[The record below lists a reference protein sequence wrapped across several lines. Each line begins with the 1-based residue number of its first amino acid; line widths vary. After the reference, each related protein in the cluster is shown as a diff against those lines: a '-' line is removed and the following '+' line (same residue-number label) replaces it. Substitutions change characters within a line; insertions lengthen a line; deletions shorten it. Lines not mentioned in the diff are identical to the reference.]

1 MTHRARNVEP
11 IPAHLPHP
19 APSTEQKRDLKSWWK
34 NFSRGN
40 QKRDDDKG
48 KLSTPPFGSTR
59 LACLEICYT
68 GANAPQGIFGVP
80 LIISVRYANVA
91 ISLQD
96 TEGKSYVYGYVPIV
110 VAKCG
115 VFLKEKATDVEGIFR
130 LSGSEKRIKELRE
143 AFNSPDR
150 YGKGLDWT
158 GYTVHDAA
166 NILRRYFNQLPEPI
180 IPLNFY
186 EKFRIPLRGHQSQAV
201 GQMEGQAPS
210 YGDFDPNKT
219 IKVFQNLITELPPLN
234 RQLLLYIL
242 DLLAVFASKSDLN
255 KMTTPNLAAIF
266 QPGILS
272 HPNHDMAP
280 SEYRLSQDVL
290 IFLIE
295 NQDHFLIGMQ
305 GTAADDKTK
314 EEVESGP
321 PTPSVSKSPNTFGRS
336 SSGASRLSGMRRSV
350 SVSSRNSKNSTAAPV
365 PATPSMHS
373 NSPLATPTG
382 GSGVHRSNTLP
393 TNHSPRGSYSRFQ
406 RDLGHRD
413 STPEVS
419 SPSSPMPMYTPMGD
433 MPGAFPVGGFPGM
446 IEAPRATNMGTP
458 ASPSVIP
465 PSEQSTPLASPP
477 VTHHA
482 NDSMTQLSVGYD
494 PVTPKP
500 QTLIDP
506 GMPSTYDR
514 QETPSPGAGG
524 PKTFAAIFGGKS
536 PPSDAKDLERK
547 PRKLQK
553 KRIPGSA
560 NPSAQSSQHS
570 LNDSTTNTDRDSLMP
585 VPTTGIST
593 LSSPPLNAQDHLT
606 PMQQQQTFLNSTSS
620 SEYMPLQAPPTFG
633 LKADPPMSPANSYR
647 SHSEFTEGELDDVP
661 ALDEPT
667 ATVLSGQG
675 GFGEMEP
682 ADGKKKP
689 FWKRKKGESMSYG
702 QGPNSN
708 PEAERSR
715 VSVIS
720 GDGRKSLNMDRALG
734 SLSDPESFSE
744 PKDGSHSSW
753 LSRKLAER
761 AEKKEQRD
769 RMREENRGRA
779 RSPPPPLYQQ
789 GQTRAGGMSMQSL
802 AAATAEGGQRSP
814 SIPKPMRSG
823 KSIDVRVDRPRSFDA
838 GHDQLS
844 VLAGTTPKKCIDAVP
859 KERKSLLELGEEHAA
874 FQKKEQAVTA
884 QRTVDATAAAT
895 AALSPQAAPTAQK
908 DIGAS
913 SAAAAAFA
921 SASAAGKGDSR

>member
-1 MTHRARNVEP
+1 MTHRARNGEP
-11 IPAHLPHP
+11 QPAHLT
-19 APSTEQKRDLKSWWK
+19 PSLQNAEQKRDLKSWWK

-40 QKRDDDKG
+40 QKRDEDKG
-48 KLSTPPFGSTR
+48 TSPT
-59 LACLEICYT
+59 
-68 GANAPQGIFGVP
+68 QGIFGVP
-80 LIISVRYANVA
+80 LAESVRYANVA

-96 TEGKSYVYGYVPIV
+96 AEGKSYVYGFVPIV

-180 IPLNFY
+180 IPLEFY

-210 YGDFDPNKT
+210 YGDFDPDET
-219 IKVFQNLITELPPLN
+219 IKIFQRLITELPPLN

-255 KMTTPNLAAIF
+255 KMTTSNLAAIF

-272 HPNHDMAP
+272 HPNHDMSP

-321 PTPSVSKSPNTFGRS
+321 PTPSASKSSDAFGRS
-336 SSGASRLSGMRRSV
+336 SSGASRLSGIRRSV
-350 SVSSRNSKNSTAAPV
+350 SVSSRNSKSSTVAPIPAAP
-365 PATPSMHS
+365 AMHS
-373 NSPLATPTG
+373 NSPLASPTSA
-382 GSGVHRSNTLP
+382 SGVHRSNTVP
-393 TNHSPRGSYSRFQ
+393 TNHSPRGSHSRFQ
-406 RDLGHRD
+406 RDPNQTQRD
-413 STPEVS
+413 LTPEIS
-419 SPSSPMPMYTPMGD
+419 SPSTPVPIYTPMGD
-433 MPGAFPVGGFPGM
+433 MPGAFPSGGFPDM
-446 IEAPRATNMGTP
+446 VEAPRAPDMETP

-477 VTHHA
+477 VSQPA
-482 NDSMTQLSVGYD
+482 NDSMTKLSGAYE
-494 PVTPKP
+494 PVSPQPQIPNKP
-500 QTLIDP
+500 VMT
-506 GMPSTYDR
+506 SVNER

-536 PPSDAKDLERK
+536 PPSEAKDSERK

-585 VPTTGIST
+585 VTTTGTST
-593 LSSPPLNAQDHLT
+593 LSGPPFNAQNHLT
-606 PMQQQQTFLNSTSS
+606 PTQQQQAFLHASS
-620 SEYMPLQAPPTFG
+620 SVDSTPLQPPPNLG

-661 ALDEPT
+661 ALDEPN
-667 ATVLSGQG
+667 AIVPSGQSG
-675 GFGEMEP
+675 SGEMEP
-682 ADGKKKP
+682 SDGKKKP
-689 FWKRKKGESMSYG
+689 FWKRKKGESVSYG
-702 QGPNSN
+702 QGHIFNA
-708 PEAERSR
+708 EAERSR
-715 VSVIS
+715 VSVTS
-720 GDGRKSLNMDRALG
+720 GGGRKSLNVDRTLG
-734 SLSDPESFSE
+734 SMSDPESFNE
-744 PKDGSHSSW
+744 IKDSSHSSW
-753 LSRKLAER
+753 IGRKLAER

-769 RMREENRGRA
+769 RMRA
-779 RSPPPPLYQQ
+779 KSPPPPLFQQ
-789 GQTRAGGMSMQSL
+789 GQTRAGGASMQSL
-802 AAATAEGGQRSP
+802 AAATAEGGQKSP
-814 SIPKPMRSG
+814 STAMPVRSG
-823 KSIDVRVDRPRSFDA
+823 KSMDVRRDDRPRSFDA
-838 GHDQLS
+838 GNEQLS
-844 VLAGTTPKKCIDAVP
+844 VLPSSTPKKSVDMGN
-859 KERKSLLELGEEHAA
+859 ERKSLLELGEEYAA
-874 FQKKEQAVTA
+874 VQRQEQADSA
-884 QRTVDATAAAT
+884 QRSVDAKAAAA
-895 AALSPQAAPTAQK
+895 AALSSNAAPTVQK
-908 DIGAS
+908 DLGAS

-921 SASAAGKGDSR
+921 SASAVGKGDSR

>member
-1 MTHRARNVEP
+1 MFHTHRAK
-11 IPAHLPHP
+11 ADLFLP
-19 APSTEQKRDLKSWWK
+19 
-34 NFSRGN
+34 
-40 QKRDDDKG
+40 
-48 KLSTPPFGSTR
+48 
-59 LACLEICYT
+59 
-68 GANAPQGIFGVP
+68 
-80 LIISVRYANVA
+80 
-91 ISLQD
+91 
-96 TEGKSYVYGYVPIV
+96 
-110 VAKCG
+110 
-115 VFLKEKATDVEGIFR
+115 ATDVEGIFR

-210 YGDFDPNKT
+210 YGDFDPTKT
-219 IKVFQNLITELPPLN
+219 IKIYQNLITELPPLN

-280 SEYRLSQDVL
+280 PEYRLSQDVM

-321 PTPSVSKSPNTFGRS
+321 PTPNASKSPNTFGRS

-350 SVSSRNSKNSTAAPV
+350 SVSSRNSRSSTVAPIPV
-365 PATPSMHS
+365 TPVMHT
-373 NSPLATPTG
+373 NSPLASPTG
-382 GSGVHRSNTLP
+382 GSGVHRSNTVP
-393 TNHSPRGSYSRFQ
+393 SNHSPRGSHSRFQ
-406 RDLGHRD
+406 RDLTQRD

-419 SPSSPMPMYTPMGD
+419 SPSAPMPPYTPMGD
-433 MPGAFPVGGFPGM
+433 MPGSFPTGGFPDM
-446 IEAPRATNMGTP
+446 AEAPIATNVSRP

-465 PSEQSTPLASPP
+465 PSEQCTPLASPP
-477 VTHHA
+477 VPTYA
-482 NDSMTQLSVGYD
+482 NDSTTQLSPVYD

-500 QTLIDP
+500 QTFIDL
-506 GMPSTYDR
+506 GTSSAYERQDR
-514 QETPSPGAGG
+514 TPSPGAGG

-536 PPSDAKDLERK
+536 PPSDAKDPERK

-585 VPTTGIST
+585 VPTTGTST
-593 LSSPPLNAQDHLT
+593 LSSPPLNALDHLT
-606 PMQQQQTFLNSTSS
+606 PTQQQHNFLHSTSS
-620 SEYMPLQAPPTFG
+620 VDSTPLQPPPNVG

-661 ALDEPT
+661 ALDDPV
-667 ATVLSGQG
+667 ATVLPGQS

-702 QGPNSN
+702 QGQLFN

-715 VSVIS
+715 VSVAS

-734 SLSDPESFSE
+734 SMSDPESFNES
-744 PKDGSHSSW
+744 KDGSHSSW
-753 LSRKLAER
+753 LGRKLAER

-779 RSPPPPLYQQ
+779 KSPPPPLYQQ
-789 GQTRAGGMSMQSL
+789 GQTRAGGVSMQSL
-802 AAATAEGGQRSP
+802 AAATSEGGQRSP
-814 SIPKPMRSG
+814 SIPMPVRSG
-823 KSIDVRVDRPRSFDA
+823 KSIDVRRKDRRRSFDA

-844 VLAGTTPKKCIDAVP
+844 VITSSTPKKSIDAGT

-874 FQKKEQAVTA
+874 LQRQEQATTA

-895 AALSPQAAPTAQK
+895 AALSPRAASTVPK
-908 DIGAS
+908 DFGAS

>member
-1 MTHRARNVEP
+1 MTHRARNGEP
-11 IPAHLPHP
+11 QPAHIPYP
-19 APSTEQKRDLKSWWK
+19 AQNTEQKRDLKSWWK

-40 QKRDDDKG
+40 QKR
-48 KLSTPPFGSTR
+48 
-59 LACLEICYT
+59 
-68 GANAPQGIFGVP
+68 ANAPQGIFGVP

-96 TEGKSYVYGYVPIV
+96 AEGKSYVYGYVPIV

-180 IPLNFY
+180 IPLNCY

-210 YGDFDPNKT
+210 YGDFDPEKT

-280 SEYRLSQDVL
+280 PEYRLSQDVL

-321 PTPSVSKSPNTFGRS
+321 PTPSASKSPNMFGRS

-350 SVSSRNSKNSTAAPV
+350 SVSSRNSRSSIAAPIPAAPV
-365 PATPSMHS
+365 MHS

-382 GSGVHRSNTLP
+382 GGGVHRSNTVP
-393 TNHSPRGSYSRFQ
+393 TNHSPRGSHSRFQ
-406 RDLGHRD
+406 RDLVHQD
-413 STPEVS
+413 STPEVP
-419 SPSSPMPMYTPMGD
+419 SPSSPMPMHTPMGD
-433 MPGAFPVGGFPGM
+433 MPGAFPTGSFPGM
-446 IEAPRATNMGTP
+446 IEAPKATNMVTP

-477 VTHHA
+477 ITHYA
-482 NDSMTQLSVGYD
+482 NDSMTQLFQHGYE
-494 PVTPKP
+494 PVTPK
-500 QTLIDP
+500 QHILVDP
-506 GMPSTYDR
+506 GMSSAYER

-536 PPSDAKDLERK
+536 PPSDAKDQERK

-570 LNDSTTNTDRDSLMP
+570 LNDSIANTDRDSLMP
-585 VPTTGIST
+585 VLTTVAST
-593 LSSPPLNAQDHLT
+593 LSSPPLNAQDHST
-606 PMQQQQTFLNSTSS
+606 PMQQQLTFIHGTSS
-620 SEYMPLQAPPTFG
+620 VESTPLQPPPNMG

-667 ATVLSGQG
+667 ATVLPGQG

-689 FWKRKKGESMSYG
+689 FWRRKKGESMSYG
-702 QGPNSN
+702 QGQIFN

-720 GDGRKSLNMDRALG
+720 GDGRKSLSMDRALG
-734 SLSDPESFSE
+734 SMSDPESFNES
-744 PKDGSHSSW
+744 KDGSHSSW
-753 LSRKLAER
+753 LGRKLAER
-761 AEKKEQRD
+761 AEKREQRD
-769 RMREENRGRA
+769 RMREENRIRA
-779 RSPPPPLYQQ
+779 KSPPPPLYLP
-789 GQTRAGGMSMQSL
+789 GQIRAGGASMLSL
-802 AAATAEGGQRSP
+802 AAATAEGGQSSP
-814 SIPKPMRSG
+814 SIPTPVKSG
-823 KSIDVRVDRPRSFDA
+823 KSIDVRRDDRPRSFDA
-838 GHDQLS
+838 GHEQLS
-844 VLAGTTPKKCIDAVP
+844 VIASSTPKRSTDAGP

-874 FQKKEQAVTA
+874 SQRQEQAVTF
-884 QRTVDATAAAT
+884 QRTIDATAAAT
-895 AALSPQAAPTAQK
+895 AALSPHAAPTAQK
-908 DIGAS
+908 DFGAS